1 MKRGCVKI
9 GDCVDRVSKW
19 KPGKEAPNEL
29 VKYIDTGAVCKDK
42 KAIVKEEVQKVLGKD
57 APSRA
62 RQLVKEGDV
71 LVSTIRPNLN
81 GVAQVSQEWHGAT
94 ASTGF
99 SVLRPNERIDGD
111 YLFRWLM
118 SPFFVDTM
126 ISQATGASYPAVS
139 NKIVCNSEIPLP
151 PLEEQKRIAGILD
164 EADRVR
170 KKTQV
175 LIDKYDELAQSL
187 FLDMFGDPVTNPK
200 GWEVKPLGELTSS
213 KPDYGAGAKAIPF
226 EAGLPRYIRITDI
239 DERGDLKKECVA
251 SDLDEYDIARYL
263 LKEGDFLFARSGA
276 TVGKTFRYS
285 ENQGP
290 CVFAGYL
297 IRFQLDPDVMSSK
310 FLSFLCRTEFYAKW
324 VANSSRAVAQP
335 NINAKIF
342 SSLPVIVPPLL
353 EQQKF
358 LSKNEVI
365 EKDLVNARNQMESMI
380 FLFKSLLQKAFKGEL
395 T

>member
-1 MKRGCVKI
+1 MKMATLGEVCEVLDKKRKPI
-9 GDCVDRVSKW
+9 TKRDRVAG
-19 KPGKEAPNEL
+19 PYP
-29 VKYIDTGAVCKDK
+29 YY
-42 KAIVKEEVQKVLGKD
+42 
-57 APSRA
+57 
-62 RQLVKEGDV
+62 
-71 LVSTIRPNLN
+71 
-81 GVAQVSQEWHGAT
+81 GAT
-94 ASTGF
+94 GILDYVEDWIFDERLILLGEDGAKWG
-99 SVLRPNERIDGD
+99 RNEQSAFIIDGRTWVNNHAHVLNPRRD
-111 YLFRWLM
+111 VVDDRYLTYYLNHV
-118 SPFFVDTM
+118 SLDPF
-126 ISQATGASYPAVS
+126 ISGTTIPKLTQKSMV
-139 NKIVCNSEIPLP
+139 NIQIPLP
-151 PLEEQKRIAGILD
+151 PLDEQKRIAGILD

>member
-1 MKRGCVKI
+1 MATLGEVCEVLDKKRKPI
-9 GDCVDRVSKW
+9 TKRDRVAG
-19 KPGKEAPNEL
+19 PYP
-29 VKYIDTGAVCKDK
+29 YY
-42 KAIVKEEVQKVLGKD
+42 
-57 APSRA
+57 
-62 RQLVKEGDV
+62 
-71 LVSTIRPNLN
+71 
-81 GVAQVSQEWHGAT
+81 GAT
-94 ASTGF
+94 GILDYVEDWIFDERLILLGEDGAKWG
-99 SVLRPNERIDGD
+99 RNEQSAFIIDGRTWVNNHAHVLNPRRD
-111 YLFRWLM
+111 VVDDRYLTYYLNHV
-118 SPFFVDTM
+118 SLDPF
-126 ISQATGASYPAVS
+126 ISGTTIPKLTQKSMV
-139 NKIVCNSEIPLP
+139 NIQIPLP
-151 PLEEQKRIAGILD
+151 PLDEQKRIAGILD